1 MKKILMIG
9 IAALASV
16 AMAQELSLADA
27 SSKIGEAAGNPATM
41 TSLMKQLK
49 AGDQAAFVARVN
61 QTIDAMPGSASE
73 KAAAYLNANSAA
85 LRGAAKGNVMAVL
98 AEIFATVP
106 PEALTV
112 INENFAA
119 NLFSR
124 TADASKTY
132 TDAEFVA
139 RAQTAMAEVQK
150 RNATVD
156 NAGVRDTFAVLMF
169 LRASNGTPKDL
180 ADTLTATFDEKTR
193 DLARTEWIPP
203 ALDGNYEPMLGA
215 SDAGE
220 QPEMAQVLRM
230 AGTQV
235 SLAMLSD
242 LASGDVLGMPQ
253 TSSMFDSGLY
263 GIPALSDDSGLN
275 RVPRTMDKSAK
286 HYADNRRGDTPS
298 EPIGYMGQRIRF
310 E

>member
-1 MKKILMIG
+1 MKKILMVG

-27 SSKIGEAAGNPATM
+27 SSKVGEAAGNPAVM

-49 AGDQAAFVARVN
+49 AEDQAAFVARVN
-61 QTIDAMPGSASE
+61 QTIDAMPGSAAE
-73 KAAAYLNANSAA
+73 KSAAYLNANTAA
-85 LRGAAKGNVMAVL
+85 LRSSAKGNVMKVL
-98 AEIFATVP
+98 AEVFATVP

-112 INENFAA
+112 INESFAA

-132 TDAEFVA
+132 TDEEFVA
-139 RAQTAMAEVQK
+139 RAQSAMAEVQK
-150 RNATVD
+150 RNATAD

-180 ADTLTATFDEKTR
+180 ADTLTASFDEKTR
-193 DLARTEWIPP
+193 NLARTEWIPP

-220 QPEMAQVLRM
+220 QPEMAQVLRLS
-230 AGTQV
+230 GPQV
-235 SLAMLSD
+235 TLAMLAD
-242 LASGDVLGMPQ
+242 LAAGDYAGAQ
-253 TSSMFDSGLY
+253 NTSSMFNSAAYGL
-263 GIPALSDDSGLN
+263 PPLSDDSGLY
-275 RVPRTMDKSAK
+275 RIPRTMDKSAK
-286 HYADNRRGDTPS
+286 HYADNGRGDTPS
-298 EPIGYMGQRIRF
+298 EPSGYMGQRIRF